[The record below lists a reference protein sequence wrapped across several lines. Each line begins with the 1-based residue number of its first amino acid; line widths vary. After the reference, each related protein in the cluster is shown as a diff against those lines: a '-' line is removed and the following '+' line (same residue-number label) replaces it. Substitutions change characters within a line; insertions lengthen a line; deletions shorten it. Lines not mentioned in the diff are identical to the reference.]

1 MTDGGR
7 RLVLRTADAELTIDA
22 TDGGRFASLV
32 VDGHELL
39 LTDGAGPIWWGCYP
53 MAPFAGRIRDGRL
66 DFQGHEYQLEQNLP
80 PHAIHGTVARSK
92 LAGRCGGP

>member
-22 TDGGRFASLV
+22 TAGGRFASLA

-53 MAPFAGRIRDGRL
+53 MAPFAGRIRDGWLTFEGR
-66 DFQGHEYQLEQNLP
+66 EYQLERNLP
-80 PHAIHGTVARSK
+80 PHAIHGTVLDRSWRV
-92 LAGRCGGP
+92 RCGGP